1 MSDLENVKFESKPS
15 LRNPYIICGLNG
27 SFNTGNAS
35 VGGVEYLISQ
45 FDAVKFAEMP
55 ASRYHVYQI
64 PGIDSLRPTFR
75 MEDGILTES
84 HLPHNEFYYTKNAGP
99 EHDLILLSGDEP
111 SLNWEEYAEAVVDL
125 ASQFGATRLYSI
137 NSLLD
142 VSPYTREPLISCTCT
157 DANVKQEMEGY
168 SVTFSNRQ
176 GMGNFGQM
184 LIFTCQN
191 KGLEGV
197 NFTVRVPCYPEFNVF
212 LGDSP
217 KSVKAVLVRLKDLMN
232 IDMDFGDLDSEISDM
247 EGKLDFV
254 RQQNPKFNA
263 LIEELEKKYIEMPY
277 EESFEISPS
286 EAVRLAEEFLKNND
300 DS

>member
-1 MSDLENVKFESKPS
+1 
-15 LRNPYIICGLNG
+15 
-27 SFNTGNAS
+27 
-35 VGGVEYLISQ
+35 
-45 FDAVKFAEMP
+45 
-55 ASRYHVYQI
+55 
-64 PGIDSLRPTFR
+64 
-75 MEDGILTES
+75 
-84 HLPHNEFYYTKNAGP
+84 
-99 EHDLILLSGDEP
+99 
-111 SLNWEEYAEAVVDL
+111 
-125 ASQFGATRLYSI
+125 
-137 NSLLD
+137 
-142 VSPYTREPLISCTCT
+142 
-157 DANVKQEMEGY
+157 
-168 SVTFSNRQ
+168 
-176 GMGNFGQM
+176 
-184 LIFTCQN
+184 
-191 KGLEGV
+191 
-197 NFTVRVPCYPEFNVF
+197 VPCYPEFNVF